1 MVDEVSIFYSLALE
15 NSPARHSFDVMPS
28 RGGAHLS
35 RAGCLA
41 NAGYEN
47 SRVLLMCNSGGWD

>member
-1 MVDEVSIFYSLALE
+1 VSIFYSLALE
-15 NSPARHSFDVMPS
+15 NSAARHAFDVMPS

-47 SRVLLMCNSGGWD
+47 SRVLLIYNSGGWD